1 MEPGKRF
8 DDFED
13 RLGELEDLFHGNPR
27 KGVTGMRQIL
37 EETHEMTRRVEKKC
51 DGLSHERELEKAET
65 RGTRRV
71 INGVVIGVIIQ
82 IVATGIMAW
91 QALGG

>member
-1 MEPGKRF
+1 MESDKRL
-8 DDFED
+8 DTFED

-37 EETHEMTRRVEKKC
+37 EETHEATKRVETKQ
-51 DGLSHERELEKAET
+51 DTITHEREIEKAET